1 MSEKQTPLI
10 ILQSILCQICF
21 YVHLV
26 NNHCLLSHVLNYVL
40 IIKDISVFR
49 YSFKSLEF
57 RLIL

>member
-10 ILQSILCQICF
+10 ILQSILCQISF

-26 NNHCLLSHVLNYVL
+26 NSHCLLSHVLNYVL
-40 IIKDISVFR
+40 IIKDISVIR
-49 YSFKSLEF
+49 YSLKTLEF